1 MKIKIKITIL
11 SILFSGLMLNAE
23 IKVASVLG
31 DNMVL
36 QRNSEVKIW
45 GASSPGEKISV
56 KSDWDKSVSTITD
69 NNGRWMVKI
78 KNN

>member
-1 MKIKIKITIL
+1 
-11 SILFSGLMLNAE
+11 MLNAE